1 MSMQYVDL
9 ARLKVEIH
17 TTNDRNF
24 LELAILFDKP
34 EFLAYL
40 PKIRAKYGFE
50 PTTPDQYRAIQE
62 KLEQSEETKFD
73 FSSYDNP
80 HELIDFVN
88 DNAVW
93 GNDVE
98 HELTDNYKHLIT
110 DTNIL
115 CYLFHRPPN
124 FADAIEE
131 AILGGDVDGDIF
143 KSTSFA
149 VIENDMISST
159 PGYFQ
164 LPQAAILITPTSTDN
179 DIKEQAQK
187 IRGMYQS
194 DNRLSYYMP
203 RIDKVNKIRA
213 YREWYWQHLAGK
225 TYAQISSDWM
235 ENSNDPSDS
244 GSDENRVLKGVA
256 HYKKL
261 LLI

>member
-1 MSMQYVDL
+1 MQYEDL

-34 EFLAYL
+34 DFLAYL
-40 PKIRAKYGFE
+40 PKIRKKYGFE
-50 PTTPDQYRAIQE
+50 SVTPNKYLSIQE
-62 KLEQSEETKFD
+62 KLEKSEETNFD
-73 FSSYDNP
+73 FSTYENP
-80 HELIDFVN
+80 QKLIDFIN

-93 GNDVE
+93 ANDIE
-98 HELTDNYKHLIT
+98 HEPNNNYKHLIT

-124 FADAIEE
+124 FANVIEE

-143 KSTSFA
+143 KPTSFA
-149 VIENDMISST
+149 VVENDMIVST
-159 PGYFQ
+159 FAYFQ
-164 LPQAAILITPTSTDN
+164 LPQAAILITPTSTDTE
-179 DIKEQAQK
+179 IKEQTQK

-194 DNRLSYYMP
+194 DIRLSYYRP

-225 TYAQISSDWM
+225 TYAQISSEWM
-235 ENSNDPSDS
+235 DKSDDSSDS